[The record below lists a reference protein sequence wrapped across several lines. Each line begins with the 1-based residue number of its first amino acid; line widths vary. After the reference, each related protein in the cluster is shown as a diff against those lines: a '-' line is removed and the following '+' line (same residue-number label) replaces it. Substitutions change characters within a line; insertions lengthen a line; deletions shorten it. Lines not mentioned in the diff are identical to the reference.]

1 MLLKRI
7 VHVAV
12 GIVVATL
19 NCSGTGNTSIS
30 VHVLDASSGKALSH
44 VWVTLSVSRDNE
56 NAHRWSELIHKTDS
70 EGFVEF
76 VLREP
81 IPDRFAVLLGS
92 DLDSCFKIAFSTEQV
107 TKTGIIVNNA
117 CDPPRF
123 KYSESPKPGE
133 LVVFARHV
141 NFWQRMLREL

>member
-7 VHVAV
+7 VQVAV

-44 VWVTLSVSRDNE
+44 VWVTLGVPKGNE
-56 NAHRWSELIHKTDS
+56 NRNRWSELSHKTDS

-81 IPDRFAVLLGS
+81 IPDRFSVGLGS
-92 DLDSCFKIAFSTEQV
+92 DLVECFKIAFSTEQV
-107 TKTGIIVNNA
+107 TKTGIIVNQCVRPA
-117 CDPPRF
+117 
-123 KYSESPKPGE
+123 KI
-133 LVVFARHV
+133 
-141 NFWQRMLREL
+141 QIQ